1 MHTALDFIEE
11 KLSPAG
17 KPSNDAR
24 ELYLGQLYAAED
36 YKLYP
41 FIMWFI
47 SYFTEKLRELNSK
60 FPKCMSFEVT
70 FV

>member
-11 KLSPAG
+11 KLTSAG
-17 KPSNDAR
+17 KPSSDIR

-41 FIMWFI
+41 FKWITSMF
-47 SYFTEKLRELNSK
+47 
-60 FPKCMSFEVT
+60 
-70 FV
+70 

>member
-11 KLSPAG
+11 KLSPTG
-17 KPSNDAR
+17 KPSNDTR

-47 SYFTEKLRELNSK
+47 SFFTEKLIELNSK
-60 FPKCMSFEVT
+60 FQNRMGFEVT
-70 FV
+70 LV